1 VPKLQLDVPLIF
13 KKGEL
18 VHYGSAAVLREDR
31 VVSLGYQ
38 GGSQGVS
45 IRIMKGV
52 SYRVGT
58 HRGHIVKENQLV
70 QTSAGVLIITNQ
82 RLFLVPTSGNKP
94 LSIPLD
100 KIQFY
105 RCSENALEVYKEGRE
120 KGYFFIMQSGA
131 VEIFGICL
139 GALLQQE
146 QQ

>member
-1 VPKLQLDVPLIF
+1 
-13 KKGEL
+13 
-18 VHYGSAAVLREDR
+18 
-31 VVSLGYQ
+31 
-38 GGSQGVS
+38 
-45 IRIMKGV
+45 
-52 SYRVGT
+52 
-58 HRGHIVKENQLV
+58 
-70 QTSAGVLIITNQ
+70 VLIITNQ